1 MALQGKH
8 ILVGISGG
16 IAAYKIPELI
26 RGLVKAGAEVRV
38 ATTRHALEFV
48 TELTL
53 QTVSGHP
60 VYSDVFAAINAHATE
75 HISLPEWC
83 DAMIVAP
90 ATANVVAKMAAGIA
104 DDALTTTI
112 CSCVARKPI
121 LIAPA
126 MNDKMWEN
134 PATQHA
140 VETIRSW
147 QNVRVI
153 EPAEGPLA
161 CGVVGKGRMPE
172 AEELQEAL
180 EYVLT
185 PPTLAGQ
192 RILITAGGTQEPIDP
207 VRFISNYSTG
217 KMGVALAQVCARRGA
232 EVTMVCGSMSVT
244 PRNPFG
250 AIHRIDALSAQEMY
264 EACIAQWPRM
274 NSAILCAAVA
284 DFTPCEKAEN
294 KIKKGDRSLV
304 NGDRSLVI
312 GGKPSS
318 AEATPPVN
326 REDAPG
332 DRSLVISDRSLVNGG
347 KPSSAEA
354 TPPVSREDAPGEWSL
369 SLKETADIAKALG
382 QSKRPD
388 QKLIG
393 FALETQHEI
402 ENALHKMERKNLD
415 AIVLNS
421 LRDKGAGFGVDT
433 NRVTIIRADGNSL
446 ELPLLSKAEA
456 ANEIIRYSFLLEEA
470 E

>member
-161 CGVVGKGRMPE
+161 CGIVGKGRMPE

-180 EYVLT
+180 EYALT
-185 PPTLAGQ
+185 PRTLAGQ

-304 NGDRSLVI
+304 I
-312 GGKPSS
+312 G
-318 AEATPPVN
+318 
-326 REDAPG
+326 
-332 DRSLVISDRSLVNGG
+332 DRSLVNGG

-354 TPPVSREDAPGEWSL
+354 TPPVNREDAPGEWSL

>member
-180 EYVLT
+180 EYALT
-185 PPTLAGQ
+185 PPTLTGQ

-304 NGDRSLVI
+304 NG
-312 GGKPSS
+312 
-318 AEATPPVN
+318 
-326 REDAPG
+326 
-332 DRSLVISDRSLVNGG
+332 DRSLVNGG

>member
-140 VETIRSW
+140 IETIRSW

-180 EYVLT
+180 EYALT
-185 PPTLAGQ
+185 PRTLAGQ

-294 KIKKGDRSLV
+294 KIKKGELKV
-304 NGDRSLVI
+304 
-312 GGKPSS
+312 
-318 AEATPPVN
+318 E
-326 REDAPG
+326 
-332 DRSLVISDRSLVNGG
+332 
-347 KPSSAEA
+347 
-354 TPPVSREDAPGEWSL
+354 SRESNVFSL
-369 SLKETADIAKALG
+369 SLKETEDIAKALG

>member
-180 EYVLT
+180 EYALT
-185 PPTLAGQ
+185 PRTLAGQ

-294 KIKKGDRSLV
+294 KIKKGELKVESQKSKVESQESKVESQKLKV
-304 NGDRSLVI
+304 
-312 GGKPSS
+312 
-318 AEATPPVN
+318 E
-326 REDAPG
+326 
-332 DRSLVISDRSLVNGG
+332 
-347 KPSSAEA
+347 
-354 TPPVSREDAPGEWSL
+354 SRESNVFSL

>member
-180 EYVLT
+180 EYALT
-185 PPTLAGQ
+185 PPTLTGQ

-250 AIHRIDALSAQEMY
+250 AIHRIDALSAQDMY

-304 NGDRSLVI
+304 I
-312 GGKPSS
+312 G
-318 AEATPPVN
+318 
-326 REDAPG
+326 
-332 DRSLVISDRSLVNGG
+332 DRSLVNGG
-347 KPSSAEA
+347 KPSSAERSR
-354 TPPVSREDAPGEWSL
+354 TSSVSREDAPGEWSL

>member
-140 VETIRSW
+140 IETIRSW

-180 EYVLT
+180 EYALT
-185 PPTLAGQ
+185 PCTLAGQ

-304 NGDRSLVI
+304 I
-312 GGKPSS
+312 
-318 AEATPPVN
+318 
-326 REDAPG
+326 G

-369 SLKETADIAKALG
+369 SLKETEDIAKALG

>member
-264 EACIAQWPRM
+264 EACISQWPRM

-294 KIKKGDRSLV
+294 KIKKGELKV
-304 NGDRSLVI
+304 
-312 GGKPSS
+312 
-318 AEATPPVN
+318 E
-326 REDAPG
+326 
-332 DRSLVISDRSLVNGG
+332 
-347 KPSSAEA
+347 
-354 TPPVSREDAPGEWSL
+354 SRESNVFSL